1 MNSSICFGG
10 GLALLVFVAC
20 VNCTVAQAQSSTT
33 KGFTPAATAATQ
45 QSGVALAAAKKAL
58 PYKPS
63 VRVHLEKG
71 ANKGYLV
78 LQVDLAAG
86 HHLYSLNP
94 KGSPAPTKIVV
105 SPSNDMNVLG
115 AFTSDK
121 QPLVIEKDPI
131 FNRRIEKH
139 KGVVQFF
146 APIEVRPGIDLSK
159 FTTEVTFSGQV
170 CSDSACRQIKAQKV
184 TGKFASFFDPPK
196 ATTEKPTATTAQQ
209 PAIPSGTAR

>member
-1 MNSSICFGG
+1 
-10 GLALLVFVAC
+10 
-20 VNCTVAQAQSSTT
+20 
-33 KGFTPAATAATQ
+33 
-45 QSGVALAAAKKAL
+45 
-58 PYKPS
+58 
-63 VRVHLEKG
+63 
-71 ANKGYLV
+71 
-78 LQVDLAAG
+78 
-86 HHLYSLNP
+86 
-94 KGSPAPTKIVV
+94 
-105 SPSNDMNVLG
+105 VLG